1 MTNTSN
7 LDRSQAGQVAVR
19 RPAALPA
26 RNEWTYRPHVD
37 IIDADSAFEVYA
49 DLPGATGESIDVSFE
64 QGILTI
70 QARVQPRARESW
82 HRVVNEFGVGNFH
95 RRFQIDA
102 PVDADHVVADY
113 NEGVL
118 KITLPK
124 AREAQRRRIPVKA

>member
-7 LDRSQAGQVAVR
+7 LDRCQTGQVAVR
-19 RPAALPA
+19 RPGTMQA
-26 RNEWTYRPHVD
+26 RSEWTYRPHVD
-37 IIDADSAFEVYA
+37 IIDADAAIEVYA

-70 QARVQPRARESW
+70 EARVQPRARESW

-118 KITLPK
+118 KVTLPK

>member
-19 RPAALPA
+19 RPGTMQA
-26 RNEWTYRPHVD
+26 RSEWTYRPHVD
-37 IIDADSAFEVYA
+37 IIDADAAIEVYA
-49 DLPGATGESIDVSFE
+49 DLPGAASESIDVSFE

-70 QARVQPRARESW
+70 EARVQPRLHETW
-82 HRVVNEFGVGNFH
+82 KRVVNEFGVGNFH

-102 PVDADHVVADY
+102 AVDPEHIGAEY

-124 AREAQRRRIPVKA
+124 AQQAQRRRIPVKA